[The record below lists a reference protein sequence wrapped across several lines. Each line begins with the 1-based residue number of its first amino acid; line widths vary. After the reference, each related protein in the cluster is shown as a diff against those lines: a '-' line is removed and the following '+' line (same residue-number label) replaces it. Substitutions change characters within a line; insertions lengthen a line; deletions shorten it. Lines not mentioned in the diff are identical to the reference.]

1 MEQSDNEY
9 SPWCRFNEVDYPKD
23 RAWVFRWYLL
33 KLYFVQGEK
42 KNSQG
47 TKLIYHVIKSGV
59 SRKTGSE
66 LSLWFDYGMI
76 S

>member
-1 MEQSDNEY
+1 
-9 SPWCRFNEVDYPKD
+9 
-23 RAWVFRWYLL
+23 L